1 MGQSYFIFNG
11 RDCREMGVRLTG
23 PMPII
28 RPEERAEHVQIPGRA
43 GDLTRLEGDDIYN
56 SYIQTAEISVQGGL
70 NVRNVFNWLKGA
82 GYLTTSS
89 EPDRRQMARVIGA
102 ITLDKVSKNLDIWRG
117 SVQFYCQPFKELL
130 WEQTETLTAA
140 GHINN
145 NGDVISKPEWRITAS
160 AATLTFG
167 SAWIDE
173 NGDTQHE
180 AFEITGLTAG
190 QVIVVDSDSMTI
202 TNADGTAVLSQ
213 YAAGDFPRLH
223 VGDNY
228 VSGTGWSSV
237 TVTKRERYL

>member
-28 RPEERAEHVQIPGRA
+28 RPEERAKHVQIPGRE
-43 GDLTRLEGDDIYN
+43 GDLTQLEGDDIYN
-56 SYIQTAEISVQGGL
+56 SYIQTGNISVQGGL
-70 NVRNVFNWLKGA
+70 NVRNVFSWLRGA

-117 SVQFYCQPFKELL
+117 SVQFYCQPLKELL

-160 AATLTFG
+160 AATVTFG

-180 AFEITGLTAG
+180 AFEITDLTAG

-213 YAAGDFPRLH
+213 YAAGDFPHLH

-228 VSGTGWSSV
+228 ISGTGWSSV

>member
-28 RPEERAEHVQIPGRA
+28 RPEERAEHVQIPGQA

-117 SVQFYCQPFKELL
+117 SVQFYCQPLKELL
-130 WEQTETLTAA
+130 WEDRVTLSGA
-140 GHINN
+140 GTVMN
-145 NGDVISKPEWRITAS
+145 NGDVACKPLWMITTTADTF
-160 AATLTFG
+160 TLTVSN
-167 SAWIDE
+167 SA
-173 NGDTQHE
+173 GTK
-180 AFEITGLTAG
+180 
-190 QVIVVDSDSMTI
+190 TI
-202 TNADGTAVLSQ
+202 T
-213 YAAGDFPRLH
+213 
-223 VGDNY
+223 
-228 VSGTGWSSV
+228 VSGVASGYTVYIDSEMMDVLNSTRLVSYGATSSGNFPTLQPGVNNISGSGWSSV
-237 TVTKRERYL
+237 TITKRERFL